1 MSSYLSNIL
10 TNTTNRY
17 ASLRRTLL
25 NNEDDGDTPDDSHIS
40 RVLRAYY
47 TEKARPFPPWL
58 PQDPNDRRSQT
69 QQQQQ
74 QQGGY
79 YNTTSAGSGRGGQNP
94 YASQAQQGNRG
105 SLNDLWDP
113 PAASAPAAPQ
123 SLRAGRRVGGPAG
136 ARPESGASMLGVPGS
151 SARPLPSQREGSYQS
166 MHSTTGS
173 VGGGRMG
180 YDPSPPTSSAGGGTA
195 QERLKARLWGG
206 ARAASPGGGMSG
218 NNGSASNLGGGG
230 VGLDAG
236 DGGGF
241 VTAEAWQ
248 TRRSQSFRGSLVV

>member
-25 NNEDDGDTPDDSHIS
+25 NNEDDGDSPDDSHIS

-47 TEKARPFPPWL
+47 TEKARPYPPWL

-69 QQQQQ
+69 PQQ
-74 QQGGY
+74 GY
-79 YNTTSAGSGRGGQNP
+79 YNNTSAGSGRGV
-94 YASQAQQGNRG
+94 YAQQQQGNRG

-113 PAASAPAAPQ
+113 PAAASAPAAPSAPQ

-230 VGLDAG
+230 GNGNPYDQPY
-236 DGGGF
+236 DGGGGGS
-241 VTAEAWQ
+241 A
-248 TRRSQSFRGSLVV
+248 RRFGR